1 MNLEKLPLDQNRVRA
16 LIELAISED
25 LDGGVDITSS
35 ATIASDSTSTA
46 NFLVKRDG
54 VIAGLDLAAEV
65 FAYLGGTSFV
75 KNCRDGLYVAS
86 GTVIATVTGNTQ
98 KILLAERSALNFLTH
113 LSGIATLTHQ
123 WVAAVKGS
131 TAKIRDTRKTIP
143 GLRELE
149 KYAVRMG
156 GGENHRSSLNES
168 ALIKDNHILAA
179 GGIKEAV
186 AALRERYPEK
196 EIEVEVDTLA
206 QLEEALESKVKL
218 ILLDN
223 MGLEMTKAAVSL
235 TAGRAKLESSGGLTL
250 ELASSYAATG
260 VDYLAIGALTHSA
273 PSLDISLDFIEGETS
288 AITKPGQEA

>member
-1 MNLEKLPLDQNRVRA
+1 MSLDKRSLDKNQIRA
-16 LIELAISED
+16 LVEAAIKED
-25 LDGGVDITSS
+25 LAGGEDITSS
-35 ATIASDSTSTA
+35 ATIASESTATA
-46 NFLVKRDG
+46 NFLVKKDG
-54 VIAGLDLAAEV
+54 VIAGLDIADEV
-65 FAYLGGTSFV
+65 FSYLGGTSFTQ
-75 KNCRDGLYVAS
+75 KSSDGTYVAA

-98 KILLAERSALNFLTH
+98 QILLGERTALNFLTH
-113 LSGIATLTHQ
+113 LSGIATLTHR
-123 WVAAVKGS
+123 WVEAVRGS
-131 TAKIRDTRKTIP
+131 ATKIRDTRKTIP

-156 GGENHRSSLNES
+156 GGENHRSSLSES

-179 GGIKEAV
+179 GSIKEAV
-186 AALRERYPEK
+186 AALRKKYPEK

-206 QLEEALESKVKL
+206 QLQEALDNGVKL

-223 MGLEMTKAAVSL
+223 MDLEMTKEAVSL

-273 PSLDISLDFIEGETS
+273 PALDISLDFIESGTK
-288 AITKPGQEA
+288 ANTKPSQEA